1 MQHAKGKEE
10 GNYIKSRFFFLLEIV
25 LMGKKGSDFIHYHL
39 KVALSQ
45 KGLMHS
51 SFLQTDKP
59 NYFPEPEF

>member
-39 KVALSQ
+39 A
-45 KGLMHS
+45 
-51 SFLQTDKP
+51 F
-59 NYFPEPEF
+59 